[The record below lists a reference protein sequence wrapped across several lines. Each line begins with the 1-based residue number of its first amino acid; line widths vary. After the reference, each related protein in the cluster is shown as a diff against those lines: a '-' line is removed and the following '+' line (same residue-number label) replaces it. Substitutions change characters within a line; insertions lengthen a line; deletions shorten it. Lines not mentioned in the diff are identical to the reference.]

1 MSKTPSLVRNPQLP
15 EGTPHVPVV
24 IVGAGACGLTTAI
37 RLRDAGIDCV
47 LLERDAVPQGS
58 TALSSGFIPAAG
70 TRLQKSKGIADS
82 QELFAAAVR
91 PGDVIAAG
99 PNFGIGSSR
108 EQAAGAL
115 VHLGV
120 RAVIAPSFS
129 GLYFRNAFNLGLLLL
144 TCKDAEQLREGEQ
157 IALDL
162 QQLQVVTEDGRRLAC
177 DPIPEFLIDMVQA
190 GGLLNTLRRRLQ
202 QTRTAA

>member
-1 MSKTPSLVRNPQLP
+1 MTHKVWKLGADIDTDQLAP
-15 EGTPHVPVV
+15 
-24 IVGAGACGLTTAI
+24 GAYMKL
-37 RLRDAGIDCV
+37 GI
-47 LLERDAVPQGS
+47 E
-58 TALSSGFIPAAG
+58 
-70 TRLQKSKGIADS
+70 GIALHCL
-82 QELFAAAVR
+82 EGVRPEFAAQVK

-162 QQLQVVTEDGRRLAC
+162 QQLQVITQDGRRLAC

-190 GGLLNTLRRRLQ
+190 GGLLNQLRRKLQ
-202 QTRTAA
+202 STRGSP